1 MERRGLRVGQLV
13 AAWGAAG
20 LGLSLFAPW
29 FKVEITAAGKA
40 FMQGMVDRF
49 LPGFHDVVANG
60 LAAFPASASGSAWRV
75 FGTVDVLLA
84 LGAGL
89 VLVLT
94 VVAAGAFGAATAD
107 GAALAARLTTAVGL
121 VAGGLIVHALVRPP
135 IGDGHHAVSIGGSS
149 LFEIHA
155 RWGAWLGLACAIAIA
170 VGGWLALSAP
180 RPCADHV
187 IAPDEDTPMP
197 SWSAAASVAPPGSG
211 PSA

>member
-1 MERRGLRVGQLV
+1 MDRRGLRVGQLV

-29 FKVEITAAGKA
+29 FKVGITAAGKS

-94 VVAAGAFGAATAD
+94 VVAAGAFGSATAD

-135 IGDGHHAVSIGGSS
+135 IGDGHHRLSIGGST
-149 LFEIHA
+149 LFEVHS
-155 RWGAWLGLACAIAIA
+155 RWGAWLGLAGAIVIV

-180 RPCADHV
+180 RP
-187 IAPDEDTPMP
+187 APLTSIGPGDEPEAPPT
-197 SWSAAASVAPPGSG
+197 WATQGSVAPPS
-211 PSA
+211 S